1 MDQIRIKGLEIFARH
16 GVYEEEKKLGQRFQV
31 DVVLHTDTRRAG
43 KSDDLE
49 ASTDYGAVCRKL
61 ETVLTQNCYNLIESA
76 AEHAAQEILLS
87 FPLVEK
93 VTLELHKPQA
103 PIPLPFSDVS
113 VRIDRGWHTAY
124 IALGSNMGDRNG
136 WLELGRSGL
145 EKHPACR
152 DVRMASLYASSPY
165 GGVEQEDFVN
175 SALSL
180 RTLLLPH
187 ELLDV
192 LQGLEQEA
200 GRKRLVHWGPRT
212 LDLDLIFYD
221 DLVLDDPRLI
231 VPHPDLE
238 NRDFVLLPLCELAPA
253 YRHPLTRKTVRQML
267 DELKARGEGQVTDRK
282 ASDLQ
287 KADNHEASGSSRL

>member
-1 MDQIRIKGLEIFARH
+1 MDQIRIKGLEIYARH
-16 GVYEEEKKLGQRFQV
+16 GVYEEEKKMGQRFQV
-31 DVVLHTDTRRAG
+31 DAALHMDTRRAG
-43 KSDDLE
+43 RSDDLE
-49 ASTDYGAVCRKL
+49 ASTDYGAVCRRL
-61 ETVLTQNCYNLIESA
+61 EEVLTGNCYNLIEAA
-76 AEHAAQEILLS
+76 AEYAAQDILLS

-124 IALGSNMGDRNG
+124 IALGSNMGDRAA

-152 DVRMASLYASSPY
+152 DVKMASLYGSLPY

-180 RTLLLPH
+180 RTLLSPY

-192 LQGLEQEA
+192 LHGLEQEA
-200 GRKRLVHWGPRT
+200 GRERLVRWGPRT

-221 DLVLDDPRLI
+221 DLVLDDPRLTI
-231 VPHPDLE
+231 PHPDLE

-253 YRHPLTRKTVRQML
+253 YRHPLTRKTVWQML
-267 DELKARGEGQVTDRK
+267 DELRDRGEGQVTDRK

-287 KADNHEASGSSRL
+287 KTDGYGARR